1 MAVHRFRVIDR
12 FAARERVKQ
21 WSQSMREIEAADAR
35 RLLDRAYE
43 RMATELNCC
52 GCYLGCVTVPV
63 LAVSTGLLVTTVLA

>member
-1 MAVHRFRVIDR
+1 MVDSRFRVIGGLAIRDR
-12 FAARERVKQ
+12 VRRLSDSV
-21 WSQSMREIEAADAR
+21 REIEAADAR

-63 LAVSTGLLVTTVLA
+63 IALSTGLLVVSVLV

>member
-1 MAVHRFRVIDR
+1 MAVHRFRVIDG

-21 WSQSMREIEAADAR
+21 WSDSVREIDRADAR

-63 LAVSTGLLVTTVLA
+63 IAVSTGFLVVSVLV

>member
-1 MAVHRFRVIDR
+1 MIDGSAARASVRQWSDSVREIDR
-12 FAARERVKQ
+12 
-21 WSQSMREIEAADAR
+21 ADAR

-63 LAVSTGLLVTTVLA
+63 LAVSTGLLVATVLA